1 MSQNK
6 KKYTTLGT
14 MMVAKKRDPNDENE
28 AKRFYVKL
36 EQQTKK
42 DGTPYGD
49 VVFPLTTAS
58 GKKIQSG
65 DIISMQNKKEKFARS
80 VEAGTMTQEKADQ
93 LSSFLLFDLVLVEDD
108 NGSGDTDSD
117 DIKF

>member
-36 EQQTKK
+36 EQQTKS
-42 DGTPYGD
+42 DGTPYGET
-49 VVFPLTTAS
+49 VFPITLAN
-58 GKKIQSG
+58 GKKLNSG
-65 DIISMQNKKEKFARS
+65 DIISMQNKKEKFQRA
-80 VEAGTMTQEKADQ
+80 VEAGRMDADKAAQ
-93 LSSFLLFDLVLVEDD
+93 LASFLLFDLVVVEDD
-108 NGSGDTDSD
+108 NGSSDSGSD
-117 DIKF
+117 NINF